1 MRIEKRSFLIV
12 SKCEQMIAKG
22 SSRNRYICM
31 VNEKNN
37 KPILSYS
44 SEGRARDAMENSGFF
59 VSDKVVEYLMNTYPQ
74 TIQMSKNRRRSVP
87 SWKEIE
93 QLGLMEVREF
103 IESYEEVST
112 SLT

>member
-22 SSRNRYICM
+22 SPRNRYICM
-31 VNEKNN
+31 VDEKNN

-44 SEGRARDAMENSGFF
+44 SEGKARDAMENSGFF
-59 VSDKVVEYLMNTYPQ
+59 VSEKVMEYLMNEYPQ
-74 TIQMSKNRRRSVP
+74 TVQMAKNRRMNGP
-87 SWKEIE
+87 SWREIE

-103 IESYEEVST
+103 IESYEEVIH
-112 SLT
+112 SLK